1 MQLYIPPK
9 ASLWHRW
16 KFFLLLIGFGLIIL
30 TAINF
35 SWQKLTVGDQRTIK
49 IGIVDSGIVTEQIS
63 GQGRLLARYSHSV
76 MAEVDGVIQS
86 IHMYPGSATNQ
97 GNVILSMRNPLL
109 HRDKER
115 AELTVLEANA
125 ALEAATARFER
136 EKIMLE
142 NEVAMLE
149 ADIRFAEQEL
159 STLQSL
165 LEQQII
171 ARLDYLRAQT
181 KLEQL
186 RLKLTLSQR
195 NLIAFQQ
202 ARLADERAYQ
212 YRLQEAQKQLDMV
225 IYDINQLQIRADS
238 QGLLNEFS
246 EQIEIGKP
254 VRRGDIIAQITD
266 PSTLYADIAIAANEV
281 SKVQLG
287 QNVKIKVRQH
297 TVEGQ
302 VIRVHP
308 TVQHNQIRIEVEL
321 LGAAPEIARPN
332 LDVSAHITITEV
344 QDVIRAP
351 TVLGLRNGVSEY
363 DLFVRNGDVFLKRK
377 VKIGAVSREYMEIT
391 EGLNIG
397 EQFLIDPPKHL
408 TIKDVITTQ
417 ELSRG

>member
-1 MQLYIPPK
+1 VPLYIPEK
-9 ASLWHRW
+9 ASLWHRSR
-16 KFFLLLIGFGLIIL
+16 FFLLLAGVGLILLAAVI
-30 TAINF
+30 F
-35 SWQKLTVGDQRTIK
+35 SWQQLVFGAQQPIN
-49 IGIVDSGIVTEQIS
+49 IGVADNGIVTEQIS
-63 GQGRLLARYSHSV
+63 GQGRLLPRYSNSV
-76 MAEVDGVIQS
+76 MAEVDGVIQA
-86 IHMYPGSATNQ
+86 IHLYPGSETSQ
-97 GNVILSMRNPLL
+97 GSVILSMRNPLL

-115 AELTVLEANA
+115 AELAVLEASA

-142 NEVAMLE
+142 NDVAILE
-149 ADIRFAEQEL
+149 AEIRFAEQEL
-159 STLQSL
+159 STLQAL
-165 LEQQII
+165 LDQQII

-181 KLEQL
+181 KLEQS
-186 RLKLTLSQR
+186 RLKFTLSQR

-202 ARLADERAYQ
+202 ARQADERAYQ
-212 YRLQEAQKQLDMV
+212 YRLQEAQKQFEMV
-225 IYDINQLQIRADS
+225 MYDINQLQVRADS

-266 PSTLYADIAIAANEV
+266 PETLYADIAIAANEV

-287 QNVKIKVRQH
+287 QTVKIKVRQH
-297 TVEGQ
+297 IVEGQ

-308 TVQHNQIRIEVEL
+308 SVQHNQIRIEVEL

-332 LDVSAHITITEV
+332 LDVSADITLIEV

-351 TVLGLRNGVSEY
+351 TVFGLRSGVTEY
-363 DLFVRNGDVFLKRK
+363 DLFVRRGDAFYKRK
-377 VKIGAVSREYMEIT
+377 VKIGAVSREFMEIT
-391 EGLNIG
+391 QGLNIG

-408 TIKDVITTQ
+408 TTKEVITTQ

>member
-1 MQLYIPPK
+1 MPLYIPEK
-9 ASLWHRW
+9 ASLWHRSR
-16 KFFLLLIGFGLIIL
+16 FFLLLAGVGLILLAAVI
-30 TAINF
+30 F
-35 SWQKLTVGDQRTIK
+35 SWQQLVFGAQQPIN
-49 IGIVDSGIVTEQIS
+49 IGVADNGIVTEQIS
-63 GQGRLLARYSHSV
+63 GQGRLLPRYSNSV
-76 MAEVDGVIQS
+76 MAEVDGVIQA
-86 IHMYPGSATNQ
+86 IHLYPGSETSQ
-97 GNVILSMRNPLL
+97 GSVILSMRNPLL

-115 AELTVLEANA
+115 AELAVLEASA

-142 NEVAMLE
+142 NDVAILE
-149 ADIRFAEQEL
+149 AEIRFAEQEL
-159 STLQSL
+159 STLQAL
-165 LEQQII
+165 LDQQII

-181 KLEQL
+181 KLEQS
-186 RLKLTLSQR
+186 RLKFTLSQR

-202 ARLADERAYQ
+202 ARQADERAYQ
-212 YRLQEAQKQLDMV
+212 YRLQEAQKQFEMV
-225 IYDINQLQIRADS
+225 MYDINQLQVRADS

-266 PSTLYADIAIAANEV
+266 PETLYADIAIAANEV

-287 QNVKIKVRQH
+287 QTVKIKVRQH
-297 TVEGQ
+297 IVEGQ

-308 TVQHNQIRIEVEL
+308 SVQHNQIRIEVEL

-332 LDVSAHITITEV
+332 LDVSADITLIEV

-351 TVLGLRNGVSEY
+351 TVFGLRSGVTEY
-363 DLFVRNGDVFLKRK
+363 DLFVRRGDAFYKRK
-377 VKIGAVSREYMEIT
+377 VKIGAVSREFMEIT
-391 EGLNIG
+391 QGLNIG

-408 TIKDVITTQ
+408 TTKEVITTQ

>member
-1 MQLYIPPK
+1 MQLHIPQK
-9 ASLWHRW
+9 TSLWQRC
-16 KFFLLLIGFGLIIL
+16 KFFLLLFGFGLIL
-30 TAINF
+30 LAAIIF
-35 SWQKLTVGDQRTIK
+35 SWQKLAASEQQSIS
-49 IGIVDSGIVTEQIS
+49 IGVVESGSVIEQIS
-63 GQGRLLARYSHSV
+63 GHGRLLPRYSHSV
-76 MAEVDGVIQS
+76 MAEVDGVIQA
-86 IHMYPGSATNQ
+86 IHLYPGSATSK
-97 GNVILSMRNPLL
+97 GNLILSMRNPLL

-115 AELTVLEANA
+115 AELAELEANA

-142 NEVAMLE
+142 NEVAILE
-149 ADIRFAEQEL
+149 AEIRFAEQEL
-159 STLQSL
+159 STLQAL
-165 LEQQII
+165 LDQQII

-181 KLEQL
+181 KLEQS
-186 RLKLTLSQR
+186 RLKFTLSQR
-195 NLIAFQQ
+195 NLIAFEQ
-202 ARLADERAYQ
+202 ARQADERAYQ
-212 YRLQEAQKQLDMV
+212 YRLQEAQKQLEMV
-225 IYDINQLQIRADS
+225 MYDINHLQIRADS

-287 QNVKIKVRQH
+287 QTVKIKVRQH
-297 TVEGQ
+297 TVAGQ

-308 TVQHNQIRIEVEL
+308 SVQHNQIRVEVEL

-332 LDVSAHITITEV
+332 LDVSADITITKV

-351 TVLGLRNGVSEY
+351 AFLGLRQGVTEY
-363 DLFVRNGDVFLKRK
+363 DLFVRQGDAFHKRK
-377 VKIGAVSREYMEIT
+377 VKIGAVSREFIEIT

-397 EQFLIDPPKHL
+397 EQFLLDPPKHL
-408 TIKDVITTQ
+408 TTKEVITAQ